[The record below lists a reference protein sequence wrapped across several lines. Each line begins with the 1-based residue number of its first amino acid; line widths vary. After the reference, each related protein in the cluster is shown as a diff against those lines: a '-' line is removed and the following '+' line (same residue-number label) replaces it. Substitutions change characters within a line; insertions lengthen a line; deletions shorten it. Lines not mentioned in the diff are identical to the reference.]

1 MTAERLCLTTCSVGY
16 IRSKELGSRRPKAP
30 LVRIQRM
37 PDEAEGLG
45 SCCFASRNKNRVPQ
59 TEGDMTLRVWLGS
72 KLECSDSDRRNTDC
86 AQAGSERTDRSIHSR
101 MVKLM
106 APAPPG

>member
-1 MTAERLCLTTCSVGY
+1 MALSHDKLRWVHPKQGARFETAQGPVGANT
-16 IRSKELGSRRPKAP
+16 KDA
-30 LVRIQRM
+30 

-59 TEGDMTLRVWLGS
+59 AEGDMTLRVWLGS

>member
-1 MTAERLCLTTCSVGY
+1 
-16 IRSKELGSRRPKAP
+16 
-30 LVRIQRM
+30 
-37 PDEAEGLG
+37 
-45 SCCFASRNKNRVPQ
+45 
-59 TEGDMTLRVWLGS
+59 MTLRVWLGS
-72 KLECSDSDRRNTDC
+72 KLEYSVSDRRNADC